1 MKKNTKLIIMLLS
14 ILIVTFSSAV
24 FYIDLDETEH
34 SIADANSNSLEAN
47 EEDLNLITTQN
58 IDYSDYNS
66 EGISFMYPTSWLI
79 ETDEINGGAY
89 NFIASEGN
97 SFIRYDH
104 TILQGDYKEAA
115 LDRLTYFGSYPS
127 DDFDLLLIKS
137 DTNTNG
143 VAYET
148 YGINSN
154 TNHQITVFLVDTSS
168 QEKSYAFLEF
178 ENVSD
183 SISNRIIDSL
193 SNN

>member
-1 MKKNTKLIIMLLS
+1 MMKKNIKLITILFS
-14 ILIVTFSSAV
+14 ILLIVLSATWLFINV
-24 FYIDLDETEH
+24 DDTEQDISYVNSNNLESNEEVKLITIQDLDYSEH
-34 SIADANSNSLEAN
+34 S
-47 EEDLNLITTQN
+47 
-58 IDYSDYNS
+58 S
-66 EGISFMYPTSWLI
+66 EGISFMYPANWRT
-79 ETDEINGGAY
+79 EKDEINGGAY

-104 TILQGDYKEAA
+104 TILLGDFKEAA

-127 DDFDLLLIKS
+127 NEFDLLLVNS
-137 DTNTNG
+137 DTNING

-178 ENVSD
+178 EDVSA